1 MGDELLISMQLKQ
14 EQVEVWWAQPT
25 RLRLVP
31 KIEEITPW
39 ETLQKH

>member
-1 MGDELLISMQLKQ
+1 MLCISIVRSLYL
-14 EQVEVWWAQPT
+14 WAEST

-31 KIEEITPW
+31 KIEETTTW